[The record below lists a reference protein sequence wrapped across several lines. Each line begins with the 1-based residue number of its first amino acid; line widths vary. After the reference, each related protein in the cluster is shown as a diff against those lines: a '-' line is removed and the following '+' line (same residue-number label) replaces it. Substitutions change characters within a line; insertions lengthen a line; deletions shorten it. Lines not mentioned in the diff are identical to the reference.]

1 MNTLAIIFVVMAVIS
16 VGFIY
21 YALKTAERYDEEL
34 DSLPKFQPRQM
45 TDLSRPEAPKR
56 KYYKRRNKK
65 KKPVVAENAQV
76 EKRPVGRPKKS
87 N

>member
-1 MNTLAIIFVVMAVIS
+1 MNTLIILFAIVFIS
-16 VGFIY
+16 IVLIY
-21 YALKTAERYDEEL
+21 IGLRGAEQVDEN
-34 DSLPKFQPRQM
+34 DLPIRKFQPRQI
-45 TDLSRPEAPKR
+45 TDLSKPEAPKR

-65 KKPVVAENAQV
+65 KKPTIAENAPV

>member
-1 MNTLAIIFVVMAVIS
+1 MNTLIILFAIVFIS
-16 VGFIY
+16 IVLIY
-21 YALKTAERYDEEL
+21 IGLRGAEQVDEN
-34 DSLPKFQPRQM
+34 DLPIRKFQPRQI
-45 TDLSRPEAPKR
+45 TDLSKPEAPKR

-65 KKPVVAENAQV
+65 KKPAVAENTIV